1 MNKSIQAMISII
13 GGILTFFV
21 VVEFIDAMDTSSW
34 STIAITII
42 GTLLISVLRN
52 GLTLLG
58 ISTNIQLVVIG
69 AIIIGAVAL
78 DQVARAKATAER

>member
-42 GTLLISVLRN
+42 GTLLPAVLAI
-52 GLTLLG
+52 GVMLMALKAFG
-58 ISTNIQLVVIG
+58 VIG
-69 AIIIGAVAL
+69 GGKGS
-78 DQVARAKATAER
+78 D